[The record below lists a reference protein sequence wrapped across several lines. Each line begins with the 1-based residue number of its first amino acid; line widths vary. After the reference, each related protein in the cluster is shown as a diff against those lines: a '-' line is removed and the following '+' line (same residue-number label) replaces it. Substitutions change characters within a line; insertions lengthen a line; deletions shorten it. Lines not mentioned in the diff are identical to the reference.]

1 MLSTHPAVL
10 NILTS
15 RVRDAQSHLT
25 RCCIAFANMCCAT
38 ARTDDG
44 RCEFECDGNSENS
57 ALSTKPAYEP
67 AHGADTNEKMKPESI
82 AAFSLF
88 PDSDMKES
96 AVLEV
101 IGMDCPDCVSK
112 VTRAVDILSGAEVA
126 NADGVRGLLNVRYDA
141 SEY

>member
-15 RVRDAQSHLT
+15 RVREAQSRLT

-38 ARTDDG
+38 SRTDDG

-67 AHGADTNEKMKPESI
+67 AHGADTNERMKTESV

-96 AVLEV
+96 AVFEV